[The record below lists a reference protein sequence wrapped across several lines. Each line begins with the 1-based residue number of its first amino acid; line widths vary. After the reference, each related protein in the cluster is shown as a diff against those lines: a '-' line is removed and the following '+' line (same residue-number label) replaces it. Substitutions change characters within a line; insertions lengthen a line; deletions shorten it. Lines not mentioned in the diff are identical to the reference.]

1 MLQYFVGKL
10 FGDLPANF
18 NFVVGKRLECGSPQ
32 NGGYYYE
39 MYEGVNKN
47 NEGVCIFI
55 YDKKGKEGSREKR
68 YTSNHL
74 AFSKKLIHPN
84 ILKVLY
90 TYESDKRIYI
100 VTEKCVP
107 LHIEGVRSDPLWG
120 LYEIFSAVYFVSM
133 CNYVHCLVNP
143 LSVFV
148 NERGRWKLSLF
159 DCIHEKGESIHHILN
174 DLKDHIVCTYGY
186 AVPIPNGVHATWV
199 DAHGLAFLM
208 AWSYKSYLERR
219 SHFGDADP
227 GVPSIRRSSPHGSG
241 TVAAERGYYLKTPM
255 LNGEDAHEGLSTR
268 YVFQVDL
275 HRTAQECIP
284 KRLLPFYRNL
294 LKYSKKEINF
304 FTILDDHSLRTDS
317 TISTMLFLTQIH
329 MKSKSEKVQ
338 FLDNLFSKLEN
349 ISSSVKTEKILPE
362 LVQNVEVSE
371 SRVTCLKIVLTIS
384 RELPTEQFDKMIFP
398 TVSKYFS
405 IKDRSIRFV
414 LLENFHHIEKH
425 LTSNHMNEIY
435 NSYRYGFLD
444 NNTSIKNESI
454 KNFIYVF
461 PKLKSNFK
469 SSSLMA
475 LLDNL
480 RDSDFCVRTNTIICV
495 AKIAKYILDDKEN
508 ILENVYKV
516 GLQESFVQTRLATIQ
531 AVKFTYDQFSAKK
544 YASNILPL
552 LVRSLIDDSS
562 EVRLAAFD
570 AMDSVCAQLRGDL
583 LGGSTCGSSRGS
595 GSSPPIPS
603 GTSSGDATST
613 SPVDF
618 LKGYTFINKIK
629 GIISAKGELD
639 AGSGS
644 RATQEGGPS
653 VSDFS
658 GTVVQT
664 GEKDSDPLSTLVYD
678 VPPVGGA
685 LGSVGSRTH
694 LNVNSQTGVY
704 NSGERHLAAFQQDY
718 DQRGN
723 FIFEEEMK
731 NYHDRRGW
739 EGGGDRPGQ
748 GDRSGHYEQGNQGS
762 YYNCELVSMSRS
774 GETNQEDS
782 LFDGNFY
789 LEESAKGT
797 AQKAAQKI
805 DLDIDDFFKEFDLK
819 EDSSAKVKLSSL

>member
-18 NFVVGKRLECGSPQ
+18 NFVIGKRLEWRSPQ
-32 NGGYYYE
+32 NGGYYE
-39 MYEGVNKN
+39 IYEGVDKN

-55 YDKKGKEGSREKR
+55 YDKKGKEGSSREKR

-107 LHIEGVRSDPLWG
+107 LHIEGVKSDPLWG

-159 DCIHEKGESIHHILN
+159 DCIHEKGENIHQILN
-174 DLKDHIVCTYGY
+174 DLQNHIVCTYGY
-186 AVPIPNGVHATWV
+186 AVPIPSGVHATWV
-199 DAHGLAFLM
+199 DAYGLAFLM
-208 AWSYKSYLERR
+208 AWSYKSYLEQT
-219 SHFGDADP
+219 SHFVGAHP
-227 GVPSIRRSSPHGSG
+227 GVPSISSPHGSG
-241 TVAAERGYYLKTPM
+241 AIPSRGGNYLKTPM
-255 LNGEDAHEGLSTR
+255 LNEEDAHEGLSPIN
-268 YVFQVDL
+268 VFEVDL
-275 HRTAQECIP
+275 HRAAQECIP
-284 KRLLPFYRNL
+284 KRLFPLYSTL
-294 LKYSKKEINF
+294 LKYSKNEINL
-304 FTILDDHSLRTDS
+304 FTILNDESLRRDN

-329 MKSKSEKVQ
+329 MKSKSEKVH
-338 FLDNLFSKLEN
+338 FLDNLFSKLDN

-362 LVQNVEVSE
+362 LVQNIEVSE
-371 SRVTCLKIVLTIS
+371 SRVTCLKIILTIS
-384 RELPTEQFDKMIFP
+384 RELPTEHFDKIIFP

-405 IKDRSIRFV
+405 LKDRSIRFV
-414 LLENFHHIEKH
+414 LLENFHHIERH

-435 NSYRYGFLD
+435 NSYLYGFLD

-469 SSSLMA
+469 SSSLMV

-480 RDSDFCVRTNTIICV
+480 RDSDFCVKTNTIICV
-495 AKIAKYILDDKEN
+495 AKIAKHILDDKEK
-508 ILENVYKV
+508 ILENVYRV

-552 LVRSLIDDSS
+552 LVKALIDDSA
-562 EVRLAAFD
+562 EVRVAAFD

-583 LGGSTCGSSRGS
+583 LKGTSNSS
-595 GSSPPIPS
+595 SSNVPIPS
-603 GTSSGDATST
+603 GTSNGNATST
-613 SPVDF
+613 FPVES

-629 GIISAKGELD
+629 GIITAKGELD
-639 AGSGS
+639 AGSGLL
-644 RATQEGGPS
+644 ATQEEGLS
-653 VSDFS
+653 VGDLS
-658 GTVVQT
+658 GRTVQT
-664 GEKDSDPLSTLVYD
+664 GPTNSDPLSTFVYD

-685 LGSVGSRTH
+685 LGAAGSRPH

-704 NSGERHLAAFQQDY
+704 NSGERHLAAFQHQSY
-718 DQRGN
+718 DQREN

-731 NYHDRRGW
+731 NYRNRGRGGHD
-739 EGGGDRPGQ
+739 
-748 GDRSGHYEQGNQGS
+748 EQGNHGDN
-762 YYNCELVSMSRS
+762 YNCELASMNRS
-774 GETNQEDS
+774 GATNQEGN
-782 LFDGNFY
+782 LLDGNFH
-789 LEESAKGT
+789 LGETAKRTAPKT
-797 AQKAAQKI
+797 AQRI

>member
-1 MLQYFVGKL
+1 MLQYFVDKL

-18 NFVVGKRLECGSPQ
+18 NFVIGKRLECQSPQ
-32 NGGYYYE
+32 NGGYYE
-39 MYEGVNKN
+39 IYEGVNKN

-55 YDKKGKEGSREKR
+55 YDKKGKAEGSREKR

-107 LHIEGVRSDPLWG
+107 LHIEG
-120 LYEIFSAVYFVSM
+120 
-133 CNYVHCLVNP
+133 
-143 LSVFV
+143 
-148 NERGRWKLSLF
+148 
-159 DCIHEKGESIHHILN
+159 
-174 DLKDHIVCTYGY
+174 
-186 AVPIPNGVHATWV
+186 
-199 DAHGLAFLM
+199 
-208 AWSYKSYLERR
+208 
-219 SHFGDADP
+219 
-227 GVPSIRRSSPHGSG
+227 
-241 TVAAERGYYLKTPM
+241 
-255 LNGEDAHEGLSTR
+255 
-268 YVFQVDL
+268 
-275 HRTAQECIP
+275 ECIP
-284 KRLLPFYRNL
+284 KRLLPLYSTL
-294 LKYSKKEINF
+294 LKYSKKEINML
-304 FTILDDHSLRTDS
+304 TILNDESLRTDN

-349 ISSSVKTEKILPE
+349 ISSNVKTEKILPE

-371 SRVTCLKIVLTIS
+371 SRVTCLKIILTIS
-384 RELPTEQFDKMIFP
+384 RELSTEHFDKMIFP

-405 IKDRSIRFV
+405 LNDRSIRFV
-414 LLENFHHIEKH
+414 LLENLHHIERH

-435 NSYRYGFLD
+435 NSYLYGFLD

-480 RDSDFCVRTNTIICV
+480 RDSDFCVKTNTIICV
-495 AKIAKYILDDKEN
+495 AKIAKHILEDKEK

-516 GLQESFVQTRLATIQ
+516 GLQESFIQTRLATIQ

-552 LVRSLIDDSS
+552 LVRSLIDDSV

-570 AMDSVCAQLRGDL
+570 AMDSVCVQLRGDL
-583 LGGSTCGSSRGS
+583 LRGNSCSSSR
-595 GSSPPIPS
+595 SPPIPS
-603 GTSSGDATST
+603 GTSNGNGTST
-613 SPVDF
+613 SAVDS

-629 GIISAKGELD
+629 GIITAKGELD
-639 AGSGS
+639 SGNGS
-644 RATQEGGPS
+644 RATQEGGLS
-653 VSDFS
+653 VGDFS
-658 GTVVQT
+658 GRAVQT
-664 GEKDSDPLSTLVYD
+664 GATESDPLSTLVYD

-685 LGSVGSRTH
+685 LGATGSRAH

-704 NSGERHLAAFQQDY
+704 NSGERHVAAFQHQSY
-718 DQRGN
+718 DQRDN

-731 NYHDRRGW
+731 NYRDRRRGW
-739 EGGGDRPGQ
+739 GAGGMDSLYGGGDTPGE
-748 GDRSGHYEQGNQGS
+748 GDRGGHYEQGKHDD
-762 YYNCELVSMSRS
+762 YYNCELVSMNRL
-774 GETNQEDS
+774 GETNQEGS
-782 LFDGNFY
+782 LFDGNFH
-789 LEESAKGT
+789 LGESARRTAHGT
-797 AQKAAQKI
+797 AHGTSQGTAPQTAQTI

-819 EDSSAKVKLSSL
+819 EDSSVKVKLSSL